1 MTYTF
6 DKAWIGEITT
16 HIISYSI
23 DIDSL
28 VLNGDK
34 YTIQLSQSLDTEQFE
49 HLQEH
54 YELEI
59 G

>member
-6 DKAWIGEITT
+6 DKAWLGEITS
-16 HIISYSI
+16 HIIAYSI
-23 DIDSL
+23 DIVSL
-28 VLNGDK
+28 VLNGDM
-34 YTIQLSQSLDTEQFE
+34 YTLQLSQSLDAEQFE

-59 G
+59 E